1 MSKKVGIVTLPLV
14 SNYGGILQ
22 CLALNFVLRK
32 LGYKVTLIDIKPRPP
47 VIKGIILNILS
58 RCPFQNIKGI
68 REQYVKEK
76 KNENTISKYINNRTG
91 KITDSS
97 GLEKAFN
104 NLDLDA
110 VIVGSDQVWRYEYIN
125 NDMYA
130 AYFLNFVKEK
140 KCKKISYAAS
150 FGVDNWNHENK
161 RSVTQKL
168 LSQFDAISVREISGV
183 QICNNEF
190 AVKNVEHVL
199 DPTMLDLTF
208 YDELLD
214 GVNEKKEFDK
224 KYLLKYV
231 LDEKDIADNISLL
244 INKKYGLSNEVN
256 ILGKG
261 KNYSIEEWVLAFKK
275 ATYIVTDSFH
285 GMVFSI
291 LFNKNFIVIGN
302 KSRGLSRFVSL
313 LGKLDLL
320 DRLFYPEEIINNKRL
335 IEILHKDIDY
345 CNVNELI
352 KNWRGNPIRFLK
364 TNLNEIS
371 YNIFI
376 DND

>member
-291 LFNKNFIVIGN
+291 LFNKNFILIGN

-352 KNWRGNPIRFLK
+352 KNWRGNSIRFLK
-364 TNLNEIS
+364 TNLN
-371 YNIFI
+371 
-376 DND
+376 